1 MMRGEID
8 FLSDFDWNLGR
19 YYEVE
24 LWKNGD
30 CNSRFFKT
38 KATALKCFAKF
49 GSSQYDCIKFHHS
62 GNCEIVRE
70 FGE

>member
-1 MMRGEID
+1 MMNGEID
-8 FLSDFDWNLGR
+8 FLSDFDWDLGR

>member
-8 FLSDFDWNLGR
+8 FLSDFDWDLGR

-38 KATALKCFAKF
+38 KATALKCLAKF

-62 GNCEIVRE
+62 GNCEIIKE

>member
-1 MMRGEID
+1 MHGEID
-8 FLSDFDWNLGR
+8 FLSDFDWDLGR

-49 GSSQYDCIKFHHS
+49 GNSRYDCIKFHHS
-62 GNCEIVRE
+62 GNCEIVKE